1 MVLVNLYNLFKFTN
15 KKNINIFYL
24 FFIIGFIILLLEFFS
39 TTFLIGI
46 LLKLVDKDTIIFEN
60 HYLNNLELFLK
71 SLSLFQISLYT
82 IAIFT
87 LKNVLLLLFKYWQIK
102 YSFEFQ
108 KNLSISLLK
117 KIFISDLLS
126 FQRDNS
132 AFKFRNIYTE
142 VGWVRKLMTQVAD
155 LVTECF
161 IIVGIIGIL
170 VFYDPIL
177 VLISVTFF
185 LSSIGIIYFAFYK
198 KNQKWSEE
206 RIELSGN
213 LILNIIQSL
222 NSVKEIKIFRKIKKT
237 IDYFGKNYINYI
249 NNAVTHGVVKSASKP
264 WIETC
269 SIIFI
274 FIIINF
280 FLSQGINEQEI
291 FSKLGVFF
299 ICIVRIMPSI
309 LRIYNITYTINFLKS
324 SVSLIKKEIVNEEK
338 YNLEVSKENISNNP
352 INIQKIEIK
361 DLSYKYPASENSVIE
376 NLNFEFKKG
385 KINTIIGSS
394 GSGKTTL
401 LNIILGLIK
410 VEKGSLTVNDKNFTN
425 QKLYENLKIGYVP
438 QNIFLFDDTIKNN
451 ISFIDEN
458 INIDDALE
466 RAANSSEIL
475 NFINSLPGRFEYRLG
490 EKGSNISGGQMQ
502 RIGLARALYPDPDLI
517 ILDEFTSSVD
527 LETEKKLMETLHKL
541 KNDKLIIIISHR
553 EQTIKFSDNVLD
565 LSKK

>member
-1 MVLVNLYNLFKFTN
+1 MT
-15 KKNINIFYL
+15 
-24 FFIIGFIILLLEFFS
+24 
-39 TTFLIGI
+39 
-46 LLKLVDKDTIIFEN
+46 VDQFWR
-60 HYLNNLELFLK
+60 L
-71 SLSLFQISLYT
+71 
-82 IAIFT
+82 
-87 LKNVLLLLFKYWQIK
+87 
-102 YSFEFQ
+102 
-108 KNLSISLLK
+108 
-117 KIFISDLLS
+117 
-126 FQRDNS
+126 
-132 AFKFRNIYTE
+132 
-142 VGWVRKLMTQVAD
+142 G
-155 LVTECF
+155 
-161 IIVGIIGIL
+161 
-170 VFYDPIL
+170 
-177 VLISVTFF
+177 
-185 LSSIGIIYFAFYK
+185 
-198 KNQKWSEE
+198 
-206 RIELSGN
+206 
-213 LILNIIQSL
+213 
-222 NSVKEIKIFRKIKKT
+222 
-237 IDYFGKNYINYI
+237 
-249 NNAVTHGVVKSASKP
+249 
-264 WIETC
+264 
-269 SIIFI
+269 
-274 FIIINF
+274 
-280 FLSQGINEQEI
+280 NEQEI

-553 EQTIKFSDNVLD
+553 E
-565 LSKK
+565 

>member
-87 LKNVLLLLFKYWQIK
+87 IKNVLLLLFKYWQIK

>member
-1 MVLVNLYNLFKFTN
+1 MILVNLYNLFKFTN

-361 DLSYKYPASENSVIE
+361 DLSYNYPASENSVIE